1 MKIHHKGDYVKRRQQ
16 EYPDLAELADAL
28 YWEAKGDNSKMKDYL
43 DKCDQVKTKFPKP
56 KK

>member
-1 MKIHHKGDYVKRRQQ
+1 MKIHHKGDYVKRRTQ

-28 YWEAKGDNSKMKDYL
+28 YWESKGDKTKMIAYIA
-43 DKCDQVKTKFPKP
+43 KCDKVKTKFPKP

>member
-1 MKIHHKGDYVKRRQQ
+1 MIIHHKGDYVKRRQE

-28 YWEAKGDNSKMKDYL
+28 YWEAKGDKTKMKAYL